1 MTAHSDR
8 ADWLLSLPFWLPCIV
23 VTLICRCRSLRA
35 QQREREAL

>member
-23 VTLICRCRSLRA
+23 VTLICRWGSLRA
-35 QQREREAL
+35 QQREREAP